1 MSSSPSQDN
10 SASPHGTPRFQP
22 NSTEASPFLLTAASA
37 ALRAEARAAYQNFAN
52 KSPTSPMLIR
62 SVMDRD
68 GIELNPSNKLHK
80 VIIDLIDTPAI
91 QRMKYVSQLSAA
103 SWAYPDGCHSRFGH
117 VVGSAYLTAQ
127 ILDALRARS
136 TVDVQEQIDAWGPV
150 CVAFAMTHDL
160 GHIAPGSHVAQRVWF
175 NGQPDTHEEMSHRIL
190 RDDPYLQ
197 YVLQNTLGTQGPD
210 MLNRVVSE
218 DASVPKWT
226 WQLITGGGWNTD
238 RGDWV
243 PRDSKLLGVG
253 YGEYELPI
261 IKKNLEIS
269 KDGEL
274 LIGASGVSA
283 LEAFFSARA
292 DMYRNV
298 YQHPTTRIGEKLHE
312 LVGRRA
318 RELFAAGSLEFADE
332 TMQAVLSAKTGADL
346 SVATMLNM
354 NESWWQYHVSQW
366 SKSND
371 PIVQELSGRV
381 LRREPFRHFANTPEQ
396 RQELLTLIEQRGLDP
411 KYYLLEVGEASV
423 NLEKD
428 LNAALRVRRHDGTV
442 EALTTFSVFM
452 RLLNEM
458 KRFTNPGFIAVPEKI
473 FLEQAIH

>member
-1 MSSSPSQDN
+1 MSSSHSPDN

-22 NSTEASPFLLTAASA
+22 NSTEASPFLLTATSA
-37 ALRAEARAAYQNFAN
+37 ALRAEAHAAYQDFASKN
-52 KSPTSPMLIR
+52 RSNPMLIR

-68 GIELNPSNKLHK
+68 GIELNPSNPLHR

-103 SWAYPDGCHSRFGH
+103 SWAYPDGYHARFGH

-127 ILDALRARS
+127 ILDALHARS
-136 TVDVQEQIDAWGPV
+136 TPDIQRQIEKWGPV
-150 CVAFAMTHDL
+150 SVAFAMTHDL

-175 NGQPDTHEEMSHRIL
+175 SGQPDTHEEMSHRIM

-197 YVLQNTLGTQGPD
+197 HILKVSLGDEGPD
-210 MLNRVVSE
+210 MLSRVVRE

-261 IKKNLEIS
+261 IKKNLEITN
-269 KDGEL
+269 DGEL
-274 LIGASGVSA
+274 LIHTGGVSA

-318 RELFAAGSLEFADE
+318 RELSSAGSLEFADE
-332 TMQAVLSAKTGADL
+332 TMQAVLIAKSGADL
-346 SVATMLNM
+346 SVPTMMNM
-354 NESWWQYHVSQW
+354 VESWWQYHLFEW
-366 SKSND
+366 SNSSD
-371 PIVQELSGRV
+371 SILRDLSGRI
-381 LRREPFRHFANTPEQ
+381 LRREPFRHFANTPEL
-396 RQELLTLIEQRGLDP
+396 REELRLRLQQSGRDP
-411 KYYLLEVGEASV
+411 CYFLLEVEDSSV
-423 NLEKD
+423 NLQKD
-428 LNAALRVRRHDGTV
+428 LASALRVRRHDGTI
-442 EALTTFSVFM
+442 EGLTTCSVYM
-452 RLLNEM
+452 RMLNEM
-458 KRFTNPGFIAVPEKI
+458 GRFTNPGFIAVPEEI
-473 FLEQAIH
+473 FLGQQTH